1 MRAGYLGLPI
11 SYGIIGGQPKRFAPL
26 AELYRRA
33 ASEAGAPEANIKI
46 SVASPGF
53 IGDDARAAK
62 DLWSRHWIALM
73 ASIGEV
79 RGFAPP
85 SRAQFDR
92 DANRDGALFV
102 GDPEEI
108 AERIV
113 ALQKR
118 LGHVR
123 QFFQMDV
130 GYLPHKEFLHGI
142 ELLGTK
148 VKPLVDAELRVAD
161 RYQEAVDVR

>member
-1 MRAGYLGLPI
+1 VDLRRP
-11 SYGIIGGQPKRFAPL
+11 
-26 AELYRRA
+26 AE
-33 ASEAGAPEANIKI
+33 
-46 SVASPGF
+46 
-53 IGDDARAAK
+53 
-62 DLWSRHWIALM
+62 H
-73 ASIGEV
+73 
-79 RGFAPP
+79 
-85 SRAQFDR
+85 

-118 LGHVR
+118 LGHMR

-130 GYLPHKEFLHGI
+130 GHLPQKEFLHAI

-148 VKPLVDAELRVAD
+148 VKPLVDAELREAD
-161 RYQEAVDVR
+161 SYQEAVDIR

>member
-1 MRAGYLGLPI
+1 
-11 SYGIIGGQPKRFAPL
+11 
-26 AELYRRA
+26 
-33 ASEAGAPEANIKI
+33 
-46 SVASPGF
+46 
-53 IGDDARAAK
+53 
-62 DLWSRHWIALM
+62 M

-85 SRAQFDR
+85 SRAQFDH

-113 ALQKR
+113 ALHKK
-118 LGHVR
+118 LGHMR

-130 GYLPHKEFLHGI
+130 GHLPQKEFLHAI

-148 VKPLVDAELRVAD
+148 VKPLVDAELRVTD
-161 RYQEAVDVR
+161 SHQEAVNMRQSDPHRWHSRSHARGYGRRTGGRQVQTIPRPRRQQ